1 MAKMRRIIRS
11 VIAALENIIYENNN
25 RLRPSLSDIVR
36 EKVLKIKCFT

>member
-11 VIAALENIIYENNN
+11 VIAALEKIIYENNN

-36 EKVLKIKCFT
+36 EKVFKIKCVT